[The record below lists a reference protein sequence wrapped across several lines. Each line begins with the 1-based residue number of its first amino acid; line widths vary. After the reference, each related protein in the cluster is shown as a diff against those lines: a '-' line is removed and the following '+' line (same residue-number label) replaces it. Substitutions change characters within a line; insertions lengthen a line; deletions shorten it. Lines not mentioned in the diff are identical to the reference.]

1 MVRWINKQTVV
12 EHVLIAI
19 ADEWCAHYQYWIGS
33 IIVGDSKRED
43 VLNTLVEHSGEEY
56 DHATELAA
64 WIKKYGNDS
73 RYLPVDM
80 CKTLAKAYC
89 GYTAPTGLEVERI
102 LCDNIEGEKCA
113 IKFYTRLWDYAI
125 GADGV
130 GNILDMLDWILEEER
145 KHLAALERLQRG
157 G

>member
-1 MVRWINKQTVV
+1 MTLPNKIQPVV
-12 EHVLIAI
+12 EQALRAI
-19 ADEWCAHYQYWIGS
+19 EDEWCAHRQYWIGS
-33 IIVGDSKRED
+33 IIVGYERED
-43 VLNTLVEHSGEEY
+43 VLLKLVEHSGEEY

-64 WIKKYGNDS
+64 WVSKYGGGHNN
-73 RYLPVDM
+73 LPIDIHEIFEN
-80 CKTLAKAYC
+80 AYC
-89 GYTAPTGLEVERI
+89 GYTTPAAFDIEHI
-102 LCDNIEGEKCA
+102 LHDNIEGEKCA

-157 G
+157 R